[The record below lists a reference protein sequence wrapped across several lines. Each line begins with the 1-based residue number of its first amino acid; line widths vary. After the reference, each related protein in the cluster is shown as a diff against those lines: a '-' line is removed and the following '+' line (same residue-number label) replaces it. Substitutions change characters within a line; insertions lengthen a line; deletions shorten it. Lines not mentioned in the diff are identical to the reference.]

1 MFLTFHHDIV
11 FLLIAS
17 IVLNNVSTITCMQC
31 FSNKVFNLSPK
42 LCLTPNLNDRES
54 IFIWR
59 HLLVPACFK
68 ITNNMFSIVPVFR
81 AVSILLSSLK
91 VYSRTVFLDFKAA
104 SQSLFLT

>member
-1 MFLTFHHDIV
+1 MFHYHLHAVFLKQSFQFKSKIV
-11 FLLIAS
+11 F
-17 IVLNNVSTITCMQC
+17 
-31 FSNKVFNLSPK
+31 
-42 LCLTPNLNDRES
+42 LTPNLNDRES

-68 ITNNMFSIVPVFR
+68 ITNNMFSIVPDFR
-81 AVSILLSSLK
+81 AVSILLFSFK